1 MNSNIRILTIC
12 FAATFLFWMNGAA
25 QCKEFIIGAKGD
37 TLNCTDTKGQKQGRW
52 VNRVEELRG
61 EPGYEEEGEYKD
73 GRKTGPWRVY
83 TLQGDLIAIENYK
96 YGHKHGKQQIFN
108 TMGDLLR
115 EENWLAQDPDKP
127 TETVEVFDINDPKKV
142 FLVEVKLESSTV
154 PHGIWKVFEPGTGKV
169 LQKQNFIFGK
179 LDDGSG
185 TANGVIKKD
194 PNEKTDA
201 VVEKKEEKKD
211 KPKPK
216 EVLDYE
222 KKNSGKK
229 KIKVRTGETGG

>member
-1 MNSNIRILTIC
+1 M
-12 FAATFLFWMNGAA
+12 
-25 QCKEFIIGAKGD
+25 
-37 TLNCTDTKGQKQGRW
+37 
-52 VNRVEELRG
+52 
-61 EPGYEEEGEYKD
+61 
-73 GRKTGPWRVY
+73 Y